1 MELRLEAMQAE
12 EEKDWI
18 EHIHDVRKDGSA
30 MSMWTSVDEVPFH

>member
-18 EHIHDVRKDGSA
+18 EHIHDARKDGCGKR
-30 MSMWTSVDEVPFH
+30 